1 MRTFSRCLITALA
14 AGCLAVTAGTA
25 AATAT
30 AVTGPVVP
38 LPWPQAAP
46 GPQDAPGVQAAPDP
60 VPGACGVDW
69 PKLAGLTGPG
79 TLHDAVV
86 ACTHGYTGRD
96 LESWLQAPPKPPKDP
111 KDPKDPKQPVD
122 LTAPVEQSGQ
132 TGQAGQKEQDWTGA
146 DAGID
151 AGDWD
156 DDLGCDLAEI
166 FDEPTGCRAAP

>member
-14 AGCLAVTAGTA
+14 AGCLAVTAGA
-25 AATAT
+25 AATTAT
-30 AVTGPVVP
+30 AATGPAVP
-38 LPWPQAAP
+38 LPWSQAAP
-46 GPQDAPGVQAAPDP
+46 GPQDVPGAQAAPDP
-60 VPGACGVDW
+60 VPGACDVDW

-79 TLHDAVV
+79 TLHDAIV

-111 KDPKDPKQPVD
+111 KDPKQPVD
-122 LTAPVEQSGQ
+122 LTDPVEQSGQTGQ

-146 DAGID
+146 D